1 MRKLILGVSL
11 YWPILTM
18 LAVMGATVA
27 TMGRSHKWTALI
39 LFLTFA
45 AFALFFERVWC
56 PYFGRTRLGVM
67 AGREIPNHFSSSAK

>member
-11 YWPILTM
+11 YWPVIAM
-18 LAVMGATVA
+18 LV
-27 TMGRSHKWTALI
+27 TMGTVVAFMGRDHKWVALALCSI
-39 LFLTFA
+39 FA
-45 AFALFFERVWC
+45 VFGLFFDRVWC